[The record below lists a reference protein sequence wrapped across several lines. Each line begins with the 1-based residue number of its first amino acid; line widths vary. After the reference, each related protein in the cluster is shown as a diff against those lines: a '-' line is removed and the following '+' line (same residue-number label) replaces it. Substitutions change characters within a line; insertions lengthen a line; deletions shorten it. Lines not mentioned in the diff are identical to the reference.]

1 MNREKII
8 NEINKIFKNNSISK
22 KIETSIYNYSVDYT
36 NTYNMS
42 YLIDNIYNNKSD
54 DILGYLNYNEFLK
67 SAILENKI
75 NPEQLAFL
83 KSEELSPDLYESI
96 IKKRELEEY
105 NKNNVK
111 GSSVFTC
118 SKCKKANCSIT
129 QKQMRAADEPP
140 TVIVTCLE
148 CGNVQLLD

>member
-140 TVIVTCLE
+140 TTIVKCLE
-148 CGNVQLLD
+148 CGYTFKF